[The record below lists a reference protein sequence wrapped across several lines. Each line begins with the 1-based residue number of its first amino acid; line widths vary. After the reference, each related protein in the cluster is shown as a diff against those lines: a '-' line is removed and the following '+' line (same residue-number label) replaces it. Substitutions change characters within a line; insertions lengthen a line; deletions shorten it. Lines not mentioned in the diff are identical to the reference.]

1 MHNYTR
7 LQLEELKDRYHKE
20 REKEWSKLDSDAE
33 LAGRY
38 GGNRHSSLFYEIG
51 QKYVNKL
58 IDELFKFEKMAISS
72 EQSKPSESYY
82 ADLNKEIIEFAK
94 GEYKIV
100 CSEAI
105 KKFKYIRGQLVCSE
119 DSIISKIQQYENSTC
134 ESINRRI
141 KMLQE
146 ELRLGILQSS
156 TETTIHV
163 SGDVGVINTGVI
175 YSSIQVKIEKL
186 KESNQMELVNVL
198 THLIETVNNST
209 IKEDN
214 KLEQMENVDFLVEQS
229 VLPPEKRNRGL
240 IKAAEGFLSNAANL
254 ATIWGQIGP
263 AIMKFFG
270 TG

>member
-7 LQLEELKDRYHKE
+7 LQLDELIICYNKE
-20 REKEWSKLDSDAE
+20 REKEWAKLDSDAE

-38 GGNRHSSLFYEIG
+38 GGNTHSSLFYGIG
-51 QKYVNKL
+51 EKYVNKL
-58 IDELFKFEKMAISS
+58 IEELFRIEKIALSR
-72 EQSKPSESYY
+72 EQSKPLESYF

-94 GEYKIV
+94 DEYKVV

-105 KKFKYIRGQLVCSE
+105 KKFKYVRGRLVCSE
-119 DSIISKIQQYENSTC
+119 DVIISKIQQYESSTC

-156 TETTIHV
+156 TETMIHV

-175 YSSIQVKIEKL
+175 YDSVKVKIEKL
-186 KESNQMELVNVL
+186 KESNQTELVNVL
-198 THLIETVNNST
+198 TRLIETVSNSN
-209 IKEDN
+209 IKDED
-214 KLEQMENVDFLVEQS
+214 KLEQLENVDFLVEQS

-240 IKAAEGFLSNAANL
+240 IKAAEGFLSTAANL
-254 ATIWGQIGP
+254 VTIWGQIGP
-263 AIMKFFG
+263 AIMKFFAAC
-270 TG
+270 